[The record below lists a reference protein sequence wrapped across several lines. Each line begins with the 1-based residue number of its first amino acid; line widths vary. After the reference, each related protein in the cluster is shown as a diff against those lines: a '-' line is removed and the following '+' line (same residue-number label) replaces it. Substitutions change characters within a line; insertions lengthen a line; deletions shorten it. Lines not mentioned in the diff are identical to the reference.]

1 MEKNGTLMK
10 IILAAI
16 VGLAGTGFVSL
27 TKKVLNHDVAIA
39 VISSKLESMN
49 TTLARIDVNT
59 RRGQK

>member
-1 MEKNGTLMK
+1 MK